1 MKILFSNSR
10 DIFILFIT
18 LSLSTSLPHSEVAL
32 QKFLDEVN
40 NRLAI
45 VYNRNVLANWQ
56 TEIKGANDLVAL
68 LQSEVSA
75 QDIMRYISSIS
86 SKVKFFK
93 NQNITS
99 ENWRRQLSLL
109 PQVGYEILPRED
121 LEFLHAITSNLT
133 LVYKNAKLCSFQNRE
148 QCNLTLV
155 PDIQNILKNSK
166 NVLEI
171 EYYWREKH
179 RKTALTNKED
189 FQTLVDLYRKTAKL
203 NEYIKEDDEK
213 PLDLC
218 DLSQKAIVGE
228 KLRQVMSLGSSKPPK
243 EIIKILFG
251 KNEISMNGLLA
262 YYKPLNDWFFDQNRL
277 NYYEIGWQRSESEIY
292 VV

>member
-1 MKILFSNSR
+1 MKILFSYLR

-56 TEIKGANDLVAL
+56 IEIKGPNDLVAL

-75 QDIMRYISSIS
+75 QDIMRYIRSIS
-86 SKVKFFK
+86 SKVKYFK

-99 ENWRRQLSLL
+99 ENSRRQLSLL
-109 PQVGYEILPRED
+109 PQVSYESLPRED

-133 LVYKNAKLCSFQNRE
+133 LVYKNAELCSFQNRE

-155 PDIQNILKNSK
+155 PDVQNILENSK
-166 NVLEI
+166 NVQEI

-179 RKTALTNKED
+179 RKPALTNKED

-203 NEYIKEDDEK
+203 N
-213 PLDLC
+213 
-218 DLSQKAIVGE
+218 
-228 KLRQVMSLGSSKPPK
+228 
-243 EIIKILFG
+243 G
-251 KNEISMNGLLA
+251 K
-262 YYKPLNDWFFDQNRL
+262 
-277 NYYEIGWQRSESEIY
+277 
-292 VV
+292 